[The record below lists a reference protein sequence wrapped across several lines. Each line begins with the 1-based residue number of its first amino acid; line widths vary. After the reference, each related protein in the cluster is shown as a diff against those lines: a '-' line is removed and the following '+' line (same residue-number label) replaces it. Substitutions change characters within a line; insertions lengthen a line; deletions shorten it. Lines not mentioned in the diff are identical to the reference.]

1 MKTLAESGER
11 GYLLILRVVKEMP
24 LLGGLTDTR
33 TGTNAVRLLAIYG
46 AYEL

>member
-1 MKTLAESGER
+1 
-11 GYLLILRVVKEMP
+11 